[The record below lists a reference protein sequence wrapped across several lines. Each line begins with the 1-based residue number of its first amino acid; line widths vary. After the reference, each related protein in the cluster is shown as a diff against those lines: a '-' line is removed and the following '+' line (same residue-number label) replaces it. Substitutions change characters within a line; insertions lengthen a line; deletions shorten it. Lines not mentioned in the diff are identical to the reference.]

1 MSMDDDEQRDL
12 ALLLADPSLWLEP
25 GPAVEADVLD
35 AIRAERRASTAAA
48 AGPATSAVVVPI
60 DARRR
65 AWTTQLVAGLIG
77 AAAAALI
84 AVVVVRTSDDGAQS
98 SSAPNSSF
106 QLVGTDLAP
115 GFEGTGEVQVQPSG
129 TLIRMAVVGL
139 PRREDDNFY
148 EAWLKSCDGTRLVPI
163 GTFHEMDRATG
174 WAGVPVQDFPV
185 LTVTQEQVAGPQDI
199 QQGSSG
205 LVVITGEISPCP
217 AT

>member
-65 AWTTQLVAGLIG
+65 AWTTHLVAGLVG

-98 SSAPNSSF
+98 SSAPDSSF
-106 QLVGTDLAP
+106 QLLGTDLAP
-115 GFEGTGEVQVQPSG
+115 GFEGTSELIEALQQHVRGRLAPYEYPKEIEFIEALPMTTTGKVQRRVLR
-129 TLIRMAVVGL
+129 LIEEEKARV
-139 PRREDDNFY
+139 RD
-148 EAWLKSCDGTRLVPI
+148 
-163 GTFHEMDRATG
+163 
-174 WAGVPVQDFPV
+174 
-185 LTVTQEQVAGPQDI
+185 
-199 QQGSSG
+199 
-205 LVVITGEISPCP
+205 
-217 AT
+217 

>member
-65 AWTTQLVAGLIG
+65 AWTTHLVAGLVG

-98 SSAPNSSF
+98 SSAPDSSF
-106 QLVGTDLAP
+106 QLLGTDLAP